1 MRKFTDSRA
10 PQPARND
17 IRPRYRPEQPRN
29 TAFETHTQKFSNIER
44 NAKPEVPQKNIYE
57 RPAWRA
63 GMRDKVW
70 EQAKDTHG
78 RVRDPVSGK
87 YMSKNQPWD
96 MGHKPGYEFKKHQEN
111 AAQRGISREK
121 FIDEYNNPDHLRP
134 ELPSSNR
141 SHKGENRTGEY
152 FGDSTANRVELAVNT
167 LGTAANI
174 VGAVKTATELAQ
186 VIAPV
191 AKAALL
197 LI

>member
-1 MRKFTDSRA
+1 MRKFKDSHA
-10 PQPARND
+10 PYTARND
-17 IRPRYRPEQPRN
+17 VHHKYRPEQPRN
-29 TAFETHTQKFSNIER
+29 AAFENTGRKYPDISRRANR
-44 NAKPEVPQKNIYE
+44 EVPEKNKNIYE
-57 RPAWRA
+57 RPAWRS

-70 EQAKDTHG
+70 EQAKDIHG

-96 MGHKPGYEFKKHQEN
+96 MGHKPGYEFKKHQES
-111 AAQRGISREK
+111 AAQREISREK

-152 FGDSTANRVELAVNT
+152 FGDSAVNRVELAINT
-167 LGTAANI
+167 VGDVANI
-174 VGAVKTATELAQ
+174 VGTVKTVAEVALP
-186 VIAPV
+186 I
-191 AKAALL
+191 AKAVAF

>member
-10 PQPARND
+10 PHTARND
-17 IRPRYRPEQPRN
+17 VRIRYRPEQPRN
-29 TAFETHTQKFSNIER
+29 ASFESLGRKYPEISRRTNR
-44 NAKPEVPQKNIYE
+44 EVPVKNTYE

-96 MGHKPGYEFKKHQEN
+96 MGHKPGYEFKKHQES

-141 SHKGENRTGEY
+141 SHRGENKTSEY
-152 FGDSTANRVELAVNT
+152 FGDSTINRVEQAINTADKAVDVASNVATAVN
-167 LGTAANI
+167 
-174 VGAVKTATELAQ
+174 VVKRAAQ
-186 VIAPV
+186 V
-191 AKAALL
+191 AALF
-197 LI
+197 I

>member
-10 PQPARND
+10 PKNIRTD
-17 IRPRYRPEQPRN
+17 VRPRHLPEQPRHA
-29 TAFETHTQKFSNIER
+29 AFEKHGRKFHNIER
-44 NAKPEVPQKNIYE
+44 NARPEVPVKNNYE

-70 EQAKDTHG
+70 EQAKDAHG

-96 MGHKPGYEFKKHQEN
+96 MGHKPGYEFKKHQES

-121 FIDEYNNPDHLRP
+121 FINEYNNPDHLRP

-141 SHKGENRTGEY
+141 SHKGENRTNEY
-152 FGDSTANRVELAVNT
+152 FGDTAVNRAELAINT
-167 LGTAANI
+167 LATAANI
-174 VGAVKTATELAQ
+174 VGAVKTAAE

-191 AKAALL
+191 AKAAVL

>member
-10 PQPARND
+10 LQNT
-17 IRPRYRPEQPRN
+17 RPDVRSRYRPEQPRN
-29 TAFETHTQKFSNIER
+29 ASFESVGRKYPDISRRGNR
-44 NAKPEVPQKNIYE
+44 EVPAKNMYE

-70 EQAKDTHG
+70 DQAKDTHG

-87 YMSKNQPWD
+87 YMSKDQPWD
-96 MGHKPGYEFKKHQEN
+96 MGHKPGYEFKKHQES

-121 FIDEYNNPDHLRP
+121 FIDEYNTPDHLRP

-152 FGDSTANRVELAVNT
+152 FGENNMSRAELAINAIGTVANVV
-167 LGTAANI
+167 GVVETAAK
-174 VGAVKTATELAQ
+174 VLPT
-186 VIAPV
+186 V
-191 AKAALL
+191 AKAAAF